1 MEKAAFQRGVW
12 FDGFPTFTEFVVAE
26 LFFVAA
32 GWRRKWFVLC
42 AIVQTPVAPYL
53 RGLERMFRHL
63 IL

>member
-12 FDGFPTFTEFVVAE
+12 FNFVLTFTEFIVAE

-42 AIVQTPVAPYL
+42 ADVQTPVAP
-53 RGLERMFRHL
+53 
-63 IL
+63 